1 VEEIAGE
8 PGVAGTVP
16 PGSLPGVLEAMIIGA
31 VKLRVGNSPRDSG
44 DEAED
49 MEEETRSDCSKALEA
64 VVLSMS
70 VREEAG
76 RISVMKVVMVAV
88 IVWMLPAVFRLVWSV
103 LS

>member
-1 VEEIAGE
+1 
-8 PGVAGTVP
+8 
-16 PGSLPGVLEAMIIGA
+16 MIGA
-31 VKLRVGNSPRDSG
+31 VKLRVENSPRDSV
-44 DEAED
+44 DETED
-49 MEEETRSDCSKALEA
+49 VEEEARSDFSKALEA

-88 IVWMLPAVFRLVWSV
+88 TVWMLPAVFRLVWTV